1 MHNSYS
7 TVLDLD
13 LVLLDLVLLVPGTLS
28 ASGLCLLLQENRSIA
43 HGVSADR
50 YGLTICMGLDGQRSI
65 NVSLD
70 DYTCGTRTYRAA
82 CKSEQ
87 AMRHAVLYTN
97 IGILVH
103 SMRGPVPSYAH
114 SMSECMIGG

>member
-1 MHNSYS
+1 MDYVS
-7 TVLDLD
+7 TSRRIDLS
-13 LVLLDLVLLVPGTLS
+13 LT
-28 ASGLCLLLQENRSIA
+28 
-43 HGVSADR
+43 GVSADR
-50 YGLTICMGLDGQRSI
+50 CGLTICMGLDGQRSI

-70 DYTCGTRTYRAA
+70 DYTCGTRTYRAT

-87 AMRHAVLYTN
+87 AMRQTVRYTN
-97 IGILVH
+97 IGIH